1 MPDQHEREL
10 LRRLADARRHR
21 RLERIDLFEALYR
34 AYLWALV
41 AAIVVVEGSGL
52 TGDAAVRGS
61 GLGGVE
67 RAGPA
72 VVGGVIALAV
82 AVGVRSGTRG
92 GPLALERAD
101 VRHVLLAPISRRVS
115 LARPVRRLFGRA
127 ALAGAAVGAVA
138 GVLAWR
144 RLPGPLLGWVLAG
157 VAVGALG
164 ALGAVGAAFV
174 VSGWR
179 LPKPLAY
186 LGALVLVGWSAADIV
201 GERVTSPA
209 SLLGGIALWPLGGRS
224 IAPVDLVG
232 VLAVVVLAGAGH
244 RVAPR
249 LSVEAAERRSRLIG
263 GLRVAAT
270 VRDVRSVTLLRRQ
283 LADEQLRARPWVRVG
298 SARARRGPT
307 RAIWVRSW
315 QGVAR
320 WPLARLARLVVLGVI
335 AGLAMRAA
343 FAGTTPLVVVAALA
357 LWVAALDA
365 LEGLSGEVDHPE
377 RRRLLPRP
385 EGWLLSRHLLAPLA
399 IMLVVGAIGV
409 GVASAFGRPLDALEL
424 GGVALLPAASTAV
437 AGGAVSVLRE
447 PKIADPDAAFLP
459 PEMAGATLV
468 LRELLPPAIALAG
481 LTPVLFAH
489 RAIERGTSGLQSAL
503 VVGSFLLVVPLAV
516 LGWVQAK
523 GRTEAEPAPAG
534 RGGTSGT
541 GRPGARPPGGAPD
554 RVAARPTASRRPGGA
569 GVTGGPGGRP
579 HRAGTRPDDRPAPSR
594 RASAPAPATGA
605 GGGSARAARTG
616 GATPRRSPAD
626 RPTTAGGPSEEP
638 GRNPPPSDRRARSGA
653 GRSRTEKAE
662 RRPGDREG
670 GGGDRERRPD
680 PGRPDAGRP
689 DAGREEG
696 R

>member
-1 MPDQHEREL
+1 MPDQHERAL

-61 GLGGVE
+61 DLGGIE

-101 VRHVLLAPISRRVS
+101 VRHVLLAPISRRIS
-115 LARPVRRLFGRA
+115 LARPVRRLFARA
-127 ALAGAAVGAVA
+127 ALAGAAAGAVA

-144 RLPGPLLGWVLAG
+144 RLPGPFLGWALAG
-157 VAVGALG
+157 VAVGAL
-164 ALGAVGAAFV
+164 AAVGAVGSAFV

-186 LGALVLVGWSAADIV
+186 LGVLVVLGWSAADIV
-201 GERVTSPA
+201 GRRATSPA

-224 IAPVDLVG
+224 VAPTDLLG
-232 VLAVVVLAGAGH
+232 VLVVLVLAGAGY
-244 RVAPR
+244 RAAPR

-283 LADEQLRARPWVRVG
+283 LADEQLRARPWIRVG
-298 SARARRGPT
+298 SPRARRGPT

-320 WPLARLARLVVLGVI
+320 WPLARLARLAVLGVI

-399 IMLVVGAIGV
+399 IMLVVGGIGV

-437 AGGAVSVLRE
+437 AGGAVSILRE
-447 PKIADPDAAFLP
+447 PKVADPDAAFLP

-489 RAIERGTSGLQSAL
+489 RAIERGSSGLQSAL

-523 GRTEAEPAPAG
+523 GRTDVEPAPAG
-534 RGGTSGT
+534 RSGT
-541 GRPGARPPGGAPD
+541 AESRPGRP
-554 RVAARPTASRRPGGA
+554 AARPAGPGPGRPASRPSAGRPAGGA
-569 GVTGGPGGRP
+569 GVTSERGGRP
-579 HRAGTRPDDRPAPSR
+579 PRGPMPPGDRPPSSRRSPTPAPSTAARGGPSPAARSGRAAGR
-594 RASAPAPATGA
+594 RA
-605 GGGSARAARTG
+605 
-616 GATPRRSPAD
+616 PAD
-626 RPTTAGGPSEEP
+626 RPTTAGGPSGGLDHPETSSPASP
-638 GRNPPPSDRRARSGA
+638 GRRARPAA
-653 GRSRTEKAE
+653 GRGRAGTSGQRPGEAE
-662 RRPGDREG
+662 RPTGE
-670 GGGDRERRPD
+670 RERRPAAE
-680 PGRPDAGRP
+680 RPE
-689 DAGREEG
+689 REEG